1 MQTGSSLLLE
11 DRRRRETRS
20 LPGTLARLVYGA
32 YYLTVSDVWC
42 LMLVSQCYWATR
54 SSSTTDGGLSN
65 DERLKPGVACDASRC
80 QSPPLL
86 TGGRQVDDA
95 RWRAG
100 ETSAMARIG
109 DAV

>member
-42 LMLVSQCYWATR
+42 LMRVSQCYWTT
-54 SSSTTDGGLSN
+54 STTDGDLPN
-65 DERLKPGVACDASRC
+65 DERLKTGVACDASRC
-80 QSPPLL
+80 QSPPPL

-100 ETSAMARIG
+100 EASAMARIG